1 MLVRGAC
8 QAVAVQPSSKWIAA
22 DGHVEGF
29 GDLSQKPHVTEPRI
43 ELLNPGRIGQK
54 YVVTD
59 MFAREFSFGDQQN
72 KEKNSE
78 KLECFIMATFET
90 ASWLLKAFNFQTD
103 LFFFF
108 FKAQNA
114 STFSPQRK
122 EKQCSLQFKWNF
134 LGAD

>member
-1 MLVRGAC
+1 M
-8 QAVAVQPSSKWIAA
+8 
-22 DGHVEGF
+22 EGF

-90 ASWLLKAFNFQTD
+90 AS
-103 LFFFF
+103 
-108 FKAQNA
+108 
-114 STFSPQRK
+114 
-122 EKQCSLQFKWNF
+122 
-134 LGAD
+134 